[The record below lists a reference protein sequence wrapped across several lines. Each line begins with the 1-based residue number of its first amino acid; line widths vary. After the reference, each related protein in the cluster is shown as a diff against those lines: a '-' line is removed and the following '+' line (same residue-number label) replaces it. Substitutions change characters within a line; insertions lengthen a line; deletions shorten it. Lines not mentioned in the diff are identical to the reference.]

1 MCGIAGLVRLAA
13 DAAPL
18 DWHRLRAATAA
29 LRHRGPDDEGFYLHP
44 DAGFGFRRL
53 SIVDVVGGP
62 QPLPNEDKS
71 IWVIHNGEIYNHTE
85 LRAELT
91 REGHRFISRSDAE
104 TLVHGYEAWGLDGLL
119 TRLQGMFA
127 FAIWDERKGILHA
140 ARDRFGVKPFYFATH
155 AGWLGFA
162 SEVGSLRLLLA
173 ADDALDHTALAHYL
187 RLGYVPAPRTLYRGL
202 RKLPAAHCLTVD
214 SGEWTSRCYWRLQ
227 FAPVPVRDEQAIV
240 AEFRDR
246 IGTTVAAHLMG
257 DVPVAA
263 LLSGGVDS
271 ATVAAHMRL
280 LLPGSF
286 PVVTVGFGTSQ
297 HDERDRALACARELA
312 LSPTVHDFGDADFDD
327 YPTMLA
333 ALGEPHA
340 APTFTAQYRLFT
352 AVRRL
357 GLKVVLTGEGADEL
371 LGGYDWH
378 WRDDI
383 HRGWWNRP
391 RALRWLGARSRW
403 CGNLLEQLRL
413 AAEQRCVSARD
424 VADYYLRR
432 LAQPSES
439 VQPLLVASMRD
450 LLTSQ
455 TLEELRAQW
464 EQWAAEAGS
473 ADPFQQLLWLQS
485 RTRLPDYIN
494 AMVDRMS
501 MANSV
506 EARPP
511 FQDHRLWEFCA
522 GLPRRLKLRDEYPW
536 QTEKYL
542 LREAGRGLVPEV
554 ARTARKQAL
563 QVPYQAWLTRPR
575 LPDWAEDRLSAQA
588 LHAAG
593 LFDAHAVAATR
604 QRACAGDAGAQ
615 QLLRLVLATQ
625 TWWQTGGP
633 EAPMRRAAR
642 DLSALAPTP
651 AVDLSRQW

>member
-18 DWHRLRAATAA
+18 DRDRLRAATAA

-53 SIVDVVGGP
+53 SIVDVAGGR
-62 QPLPNEDKS
+62 QPVPNEDRTV
-71 IWVIHNGEIYNHTE
+71 WVVHNGEIYNHAE

-91 REGHRFISRSDAE
+91 SKGHRFASRTDAE

-119 TRLQGMFA
+119 ARLQGMFA
-127 FAIWDERKGILHA
+127 FAIWDERNGVLHA
-140 ARDRFGVKPFYFATH
+140 ARDRFGMKPFYFATH
-155 AGWLGFA
+155 AGWFGFA
-162 SEVGSLRLLLA
+162 SEVGPLRLLLS
-173 ADDALDHTALAHYL
+173 ADDGLDHTALAHYL
-187 RLGYVPAPRTLYRGL
+187 RLGYVPAPRTLHRGF
-202 RKLPAAHCLTVD
+202 RKLPAAHCLTVAN
-214 SGEWTSRCYWRLQ
+214 GKWASRCYWRLQ
-227 FAPVPVRDEQAIV
+227 FAPLPVRDEQAAV

-246 IGTTVAAHLMG
+246 LGTTVAAHLMG
-257 DVPVAA
+257 DVPVGA

-271 ATVAAHMRL
+271 ATVVAHMRL
-280 LLPGSF
+280 LLPESF
-286 PVVTVGFGTSQ
+286 PVVTIGFGESQ
-297 HDERDRALACARELA
+297 HDERDRALACARELG
-312 LSPTVHDFGDADFDD
+312 LSPTIHDFGAADFDD
-327 YPTMLA
+327 YPAVLA

-340 APTFTAQYRLFT
+340 AATFTAQYRLFT
-352 AVRRL
+352 AVRQL
-357 GLKVVLTGEGADEL
+357 GLKVTLTGEGADEL

-383 HRGWWNRP
+383 RRGWWNRP
-391 RALRWLGARSRW
+391 RALRRLGSRSSW
-403 CGNLLEQLRL
+403 CGKLLEQLRL
-413 AAEQRCVSARD
+413 ASEQRRVSARD

-432 LAQPSES
+432 LAAQPAES
-439 VQPLLVASMRD
+439 VQPLLDASMRD
-450 LLTSQ
+450 LLTSHN
-455 TLEELRAQW
+455 LEELRAQW
-464 EQWAAEAGS
+464 EEWAAEAGS

-494 AMVDRMS
+494 AMFDRMS

-522 GLPRRLKLRDEYPW
+522 GLPRWLKLRNDYPW

-554 ARTARKQAL
+554 ARTAQKHAL
-563 QVPYQAWLTRPR
+563 QVPYQVWLTQPR
-575 LPDWAEDRLSAQA
+575 LPDWAEDHLGERA
-588 LHAAG
+588 LRAAG
-593 LFDAHAVAATR
+593 LFDAAAVAATR

-625 TWWQTGGP
+625 TWWQTSGP
-633 EAPMRRAAR
+633 GSSMRRAAR
-642 DLSALAPTP
+642 EVRTPGPTP
-651 AVDLSRQW
+651 AVDLSRQ